1 MTRSKDVQRHVS
13 VSIYGYVHAL
23 SSTNPSGFNRTAA
36 IIIVILECV
45 QYVYTSI
52 HVPVAG
58 KFAYETYLNV
68 ADPFLVA
75 RGTGR
80 VKRDIYVSV
89 GRILSFINDWLK
101 TDRLSHVQS
110 PRG

>member
-1 MTRSKDVQRHVS
+1 M
-13 VSIYGYVHAL
+13 YVL

-36 IIIVILECV
+36 IIIVILKCAR
-45 QYVYTSI
+45 YVYISI
-52 HVPVAG
+52 QIPAAG
-58 KFAYETYLNV
+58 KFTYETYLNA
-68 ADPFLVA
+68 ADPFLLA

-101 TDRLSHVQS
+101 TGRLSLSSS
-110 PRG
+110 PRGG